1 MVINRNVRSLDVP
14 YHKIFH
20 QETEHK
26 KHTQVKQRER
36 KRAKEERRN
45 LSNPKACMYLPSE
58 TIPTGD
64 SRAFDTWM

>member
-14 YHKIFH
+14 YHRIFH

-36 KRAKEERRN
+36 KRAKEGRKEEEI
-45 LSNPKACMYLPSE
+45 SQTPKRVS
-58 TIPTGD
+58 T
-64 SRAFDTWM
+64 F